1 MAPDRLRNCPG
12 KRWKTLEHLDNS
24 GQLLTTPDNAR
35 SREELWWDSI
45 VGGNGPQGHD
55 CWPLAADTARHIRN
69 RGGAG
74 MNQDDSRYSPMT
86 PDDYMEGTR
95 QLQTNLD
102 NAGTMQFCRP
112 GFR

>member
-1 MAPDRLRNCPG
+1 
-12 KRWKTLEHLDNS
+12 
-24 GQLLTTPDNAR
+24 LTTPDNER
-35 SREELWWDSI
+35 SREEPWWDSI

-55 CWPLAADTARHIRN
+55 CWPLATDTARHIRN

-74 MNQDDSRYSPMT
+74 MHQDDSRYSPMT

-112 GFR
+112 GFH